1 MGNKDK
7 TKLNQ
12 NIQSERDRSLGQMN
26 QFYGQLQS
34 ERPAIQAQD
43 QAERQGI
50 LDRANSQFTGASS
63 ISQEDRDY
71 LRSRSVYKP
80 IAGTYGGGE
89 APEPGGDGGGG
100 GGGGGDIGGAA
111 APTGP
116 ALFSRSD
123 AGYEEFANTGGVNVG
138 ALKEALGGFRELS
151 DKSGGFDPQR
161 LANIE
166 GAGRGYQGI
175 ADTGGFTPEGL
186 GRLRQGVEDIRG
198 FGQTGGF
205 APEKLAALRG
215 IQNKMETI
223 GHEQMTPEDIAQ
235 FRGTGFKEFA
245 ETGGY
250 SPEQVRMM
258 RARSN
263 AAIPAAY
270 NAEMQNLEARR
281 NVQGGYSPGADAL
294 RGRLLRQKGQD
305 IASAARDTELGISD
319 AVRQGRQYGI
329 SGQAAQE
336 IALQNALDANRK
348 TRESAFSDALKGGT
362 ELENQVA
369 QNKFAGITGA
379 QTAEQGLEQQLVANR
394 LAGLGGVKDTN
405 LDLQNAINSTRV
417 QGLQGIQK
425 TQQESEALI
434 QGGRLAGLA
443 GMMQTDKAK
452 QDAID
457 AANAAAASR
466 YAADAAAGASRYA
479 SDQHA
484 AEYDANMAFKYA
496 QLGSENELNVQGLLQ
511 KDRLAGMG
519 SAQDLYGQVG
529 GQASQNDKM
538 RLEAAGLTGSQQQG
552 LLGQQYQAAQLPGA
566 WDRVM
571 GIANAGIGAA
581 GAYFNP
587 TNQRRPNQTNQNTGI
602 YGGQW
607 IPGTSGITM

>member
-12 NIQSERDRSLGQMN
+12 NIQTERTRSLDQMN
-26 QFYGQLQS
+26 QFYGGLQS
-34 ERPAIQAQD
+34 ERPDLKAQD
-43 QAERQGI
+43 DSERQAI
-50 LDRANSQFTGASS
+50 LDRANSQFSGASS
-63 ISQEDRDY
+63 VSQADRDY

-80 IAGTYGGGE
+80 IAGTYGGE
-89 APEPGGDGGGG
+89 TPEGPESGGGG
-100 GGGGGDIGGAA
+100 GGGGGNDVGGAPA
-111 APTGP
+111 ATGP

-123 AGYEEFANTGGVNVG
+123 AGFEEFANTGGVNVG
-138 ALKEALGGFRELS
+138 ALKEALGGFRELA
-151 DKSGGFDPQR
+151 DKSGGFDPTR

-186 GRLRQGVEDIRG
+186 SRLRAGVEDIRG
-198 FGQTGGF
+198 FGKTGGMD
-205 APEKLAALRG
+205 PEQVAALRG
-215 IQNKMETI
+215 IRGKLEGLGGQ
-223 GHEQMTPEDIAQ
+223 GMTPEEIAQ

-245 ETGGY
+245 DTGGY
-250 SPEQVRMM
+250 TPGQINMM

-263 AAIPAAY
+263 AAIPAMY
-270 NAEMQNLEARR
+270 NQEMQNLEARR
-281 NVQGGYSPGADAL
+281 NVQGGYAPGADAL

-305 IASAARDTELGISD
+305 IATAARDTELGVAD

-329 SGQAAQE
+329 TGMANQEVELQKALEAQRKNQAT
-336 IALQNALDANRK
+336 ALSAAGEGGLSLENALAANK
-348 TRESAFSDALKGGT
+348 L
-362 ELENQVA
+362 
-369 QNKFAGITGA
+369 AGLTGA

-405 LDLQNAINSTRV
+405 LDLQNSINQSRV
-417 QGLQGIQK
+417 SGLQGIQK

-434 QGGRLAGLA
+434 QGGRLSGLQ
-443 GMMQTDKAK
+443 GMMQVDKER
-452 QDAID
+452 QNAID
-457 AANAAAASR
+457 AANAASAAR
-466 YAADAAAGASRYA
+466 YAADSAAGASRYE
-479 SDQHA
+479 SDRHA
-484 AEYDANMAFKYA
+484 AEYDANMQLKYDT
-496 QLGSENELNVQGLLQ
+496 LGSENELNMQGLIQ

-519 SAQDLYGQVG
+519 SAQDLYGQ
-529 GQASQNDKM
+529 QNARLSANDQM
-538 RLEAAGLTGSQQQG
+538 RLQAANATSGQQQG
-552 LLGQQYQAAQLPGA
+552 LLGQQFQAAQLPGA

-602 YGGQW
+602 FGGQW